1 MGDEQLPDPSAE
13 RVEARAARPLPEEE
27 RAGTDDAEA
36 QAEAILAE
44 SDLRQ
49 EDREAA
55 PDTVLERRQS
65 EDTVDPT

>member
-1 MGDEQLPDPSAE
+1 MPDEQLPDPTTE
-13 RVEARAARPLPEEE
+13 RVDARAARPLPEEE

-36 QAEAILAE
+36 QSAAILAE

-55 PDTVLERRQS
+55 PDTVLEHRRS

>member
-13 RVEARAARPLPEEE
+13 RVDARAARPPAEEE

-36 QAEAILAE
+36 QSEAILAE

-49 EDREAA
+49 EDRDAA
-55 PDTVLERRQS
+55 PDTVLEHRRS
-65 EDTVDPT
+65 EDTVEPI

>member
-1 MGDEQLPDPSAE
+1 MAEEHFPDPDSD

-36 QAEAILAE
+36 QSAAILAE

-49 EDREAA
+49 EDRDAA
-55 PDTVLERRQS
+55 PDTVLEKRRS